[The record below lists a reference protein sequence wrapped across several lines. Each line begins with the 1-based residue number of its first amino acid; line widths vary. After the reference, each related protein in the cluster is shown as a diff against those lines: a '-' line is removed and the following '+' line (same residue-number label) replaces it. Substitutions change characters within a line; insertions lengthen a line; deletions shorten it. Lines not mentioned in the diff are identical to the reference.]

1 MRLIGVLLVILG
13 IVALAFQG
21 ITIFTTER
29 VAEAGPFAI
38 DVSRPHTIIFNPVL
52 GVVAL
57 AAGLVMIFAARRSS
71 AT

>member
-1 MRLIGVLLVILG
+1 MRLIGLLLIILG

-38 DVSRPHTIIFNPVL
+38 DVSRPYTIVFNPVL
-52 GVVAL
+52 GIVAL
-57 AAGLVMIFAARRSS
+57 ALGVVLILAARRPS
-71 AT
+71 AM